1 MSAYECMIVSLHLAV
16 AIIVGSCGAFI
27 IERLKLDERLILLMC
42 FVFSPF
48 MIKLFS

>member
-1 MSAYECMIVSLHLAV
+1 MSAYECTVVALDLAV
-16 AIIVGSCGAFI
+16 AIIVGSCGAFL

-42 FVFSPF
+42 FIFSPF